1 MQQLENVYLG
11 IKGAILVKKTSG
23 LPTGELPLFN
33 PRKYCPLSPPLKK
46 STSHILSP
54 LCIVCILP

>member
-11 IKGAILVKKTSG
+11 IKGAILVMKTSG

-33 PRKYCPLSPPLKK
+33 PRKLPPSPKEA
-46 STSHILSP
+46 TIHILSP
-54 LCIVCILP
+54 LCIVCVLP